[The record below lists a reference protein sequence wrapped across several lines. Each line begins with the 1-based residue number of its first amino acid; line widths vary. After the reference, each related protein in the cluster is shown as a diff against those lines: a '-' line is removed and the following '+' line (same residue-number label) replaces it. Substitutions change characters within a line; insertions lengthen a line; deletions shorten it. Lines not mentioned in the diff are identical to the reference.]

1 MDKTFDTPG
10 LVRLV
15 VENDVGLVAI
25 NARAGTTTT
34 VSVEA
39 DTPGAEE
46 IVERTVVECRP
57 AGDRH
62 LVVVKVPHWRRKRFV
77 RGGGVTV
84 RVGVPEASDVTAGTA
99 SADIEVI
106 GPVGRADLKSA
117 SGDIA
122 TDDVAADVQAKT
134 ASGQITLGNVGGE
147 LRAQS
152 ASGDL
157 RCSSVAGSA
166 VFATASG
173 DLEVGA
179 ARGRV
184 DVKAS
189 TGSVRLGELSHGA
202 RVTNVSGDVRVL
214 TLGEGTLHVRSVS
227 GNVSVGV
234 ADGVDLHVDVETLSG
249 MVHSDIPLEDAP
261 APARR
266 GTRVE
271 LSVRSV
277 SGNVAIERAL
287 EQVA

>member
-1 MDKTFDTPG
+1 MDETFDTPG
-10 LVRLV
+10 PVRLV
-15 VENDVGLVAI
+15 VENDAGLVAI
-25 NARAGTTTT
+25 NARAGATTT

-46 IVERTVVECRP
+46 LVARAVVECRP
-57 AGDRH
+57 AGGRH
-62 LVVVKVPHWRRKRFV
+62 LVVVKVPHWHGKRFI
-77 RGGGVTV
+77 RRNGVTV
-84 RVGVPEASDVTAGTA
+84 RVEVPEGSDVTAGTA
-99 SADIEVI
+99 SADIEI
-106 GPVGRADLKSA
+106 LGPVGAADLKSG

-122 TDDVAADVQAKT
+122 TDDVASDVQAKT
-134 ASGQITLGNVGGE
+134 ASGQITLGNVGGD

-166 VFATASG
+166 SFATASG

-189 TGSVRLGELSHGA
+189 SGSVRLGEVSHGA
-202 RVTNVSGDVRVL
+202 RVANVSGDVRVL
-214 TLGEGTLHVRSVS
+214 ALGEGTLQVRSVS

-234 ADGVDLHVDVETLSG
+234 AGGVDLHVDVETLSG
-249 MVHSDIPLEDAP
+249 TVHSDIPLENAP

-266 GTRVE
+266 DTRVE